1 MLRPS
6 FYPTGPSDSTMI
18 SAFANI
24 FKIPEL
30 RQRVLFTLA
39 MLAVVRVGAA
49 ITMPGVDPVVVQ
61 GYLDDVD
68 RGAGNALN
76 SLITAFSG
84 GVVASCS
91 ILALGI
97 MPYISAS
104 IMVQLLTAVVPKL
117 SKLSREAGGR
127 QKITQY
133 TRYVTIVLCIIQGY
147 MMARGLV
154 HPEGNFFLSGMDKF
168 LDKAGLQLVSS
179 PSWGFYAMAVTIMTA
194 GTLFLMWLG
203 EQITERGIG
212 NGTSLLISVNILSEL
227 PFAMVNT
234 FKTLIREGDPTKA
247 MILVGLICLFVI
259 SVAGIIT
266 ITQATR
272 KIAINYAKRMV
283 GRKVMGGQST
293 HLPIRLNYS
302 GVMPIIFASAI
313 IGFPPMILGLIW
325 PNSEWVMKFNSMMS
339 TGGWIY
345 WTIELVLIFFFAYF
359 WVATM
364 FQPTQISEDL
374 KSSGGYVPGI
384 RPGKPTADFLD
395 YTMSRLTF
403 AGATFLALVAIL
415 PQIMTFFWR
424 DILPPQSAQFFGG
437 TSILIL
443 VGVLLDVMRQI
454 ETHLL
459 QRNYDGFLRKGRIR
473 GRYESDGTPKDT
485 LTAQN
490 SRVVLLYVV
499 LAVLILIGIGT
510 AIYKQVTAKEDRKA
524 AVEQKK

>member
-1 MLRPS
+1 
-6 FYPTGPSDSTMI
+6 MI

-24 FKIPEL
+24 FKVPEL

-39 MLAVVRVGAA
+39 MLAVVRIGAA
-49 ITMPGVDPVVVQ
+49 ITLPGVDPVVVQ
-61 GYLDDVD
+61 GYLDYSGS
-68 RGAGNALN
+68 RTGNALN
-76 SLITAFSG
+76 TLITAFSG

-117 SKLSREAGGR
+117 SKLSREPGGR

-133 TRYVTIVLCIIQGY
+133 TRYVTITLCLIQGF
-147 MMARGLV
+147 MMAKGLCY
-154 HPEGNFFLSGMDKF
+154 PEGNFLLSGMKDYLGEAKQ
-168 LDKAGLQLVSS
+168 ALVPSS
-179 PSWGFYAMAVTIMTA
+179 INGTFAFYALAVTTLTA
-194 GTLFLMWLG
+194 GTMFLMWLG

-212 NGTSLLISVNILSEL
+212 NGTSLIISINIISDL
-227 PFAMVNT
+227 PFALVTT
-234 FKTLIREGDPTKA
+234 FKKLIVPGEPEKA
-247 MILVGLICLFVI
+247 AILVLLICLFVLT
-259 SVAGIIT
+259 VAGIIV

-272 KIAINYAKRMV
+272 KISINYAKRMV

-302 GVMPIIFASAI
+302 GVMPIIFAGAI
-313 IGFPPMILGLIW
+313 ISFPPMLMSYFW
-325 PNSEWVMKFNSMMS
+325 PNSSVVQSINAALQYNGPWH
-339 TGGWIY
+339 WLIY
-345 WTIELVLIFFFAYF
+345 LVLIYFFAYF

-374 KSSGGYVPGI
+374 KSSGGYIPGI

-403 AGATFLALVAIL
+403 AGAFFLAAIAIV
-415 PQIMTFFWR
+415 PQFMTYTWR
-424 DILPPQSAQFFGG
+424 DTINYQASQFFGG

-443 VGVLLDVMRQI
+443 VGVLLDLMRQV
-454 ETHLL
+454 ETQLI

-473 GRYESDGTPKDT
+473 GRYEGDGTAKT
-485 LTAQN
+485 SLSSGSGKIVA
-490 SRVVLLYVV
+490 LYVV
-499 LAVLILIGIGT
+499 LAILILLGISI
-510 AIYKQVTAKEDRKA
+510 AIYNKFTK
-524 AVEQKK
+524 

>member
-1 MLRPS
+1 
-6 FYPTGPSDSTMI
+6 MI

-30 RQRVLFTLA
+30 RHRVIFTLA
-39 MLAVVRVGAA
+39 MLAVVRIGAA
-49 ITMPGVDPVVVQ
+49 ITLPGVDPAVVQ
-61 GYLDDVD
+61 GYLDSASS
-68 RGAGNALN
+68 REGSALN
-76 SLITAFSG
+76 TLITAFSG

-117 SKLSREAGGR
+117 SKLAREAGGR

-133 TRYVTIVLCIIQGY
+133 TRYVTIVLCLIQGY
-147 MMARGLV
+147 LMAKGLCF
-154 HPEGNFFLSGMDKF
+154 PDGNFLLKGMQDY
-168 LDKAGLQLVSS
+168 LNQNGGMLVPSS
-179 PSWGFYAMAVTIMTA
+179 LNNTWGFYAMAVTAMTA
-194 GTLFLMWLG
+194 GTMFLMWLG

-212 NGTSLLISVNILSEL
+212 NGTSLIISVNILSEL
-227 PFAMVNT
+227 PFAMVTT
-234 FKTLIREGDPTKA
+234 FKNLIVAGDPVKA
-247 MILVGLICLFVI
+247 AILVGLIVLFVV
-259 SVAGIIT
+259 SVASIIV

-313 IGFPPMILGLIW
+313 ISFPPMILSAIF
-325 PNSEWVMKFNSMMS
+325 PNSSGVKSFADALQFN
-339 TGGWIY
+339 GPWHWLIY
-345 WTIELVLIFFFAYF
+345 LVLIFFFAYF

-374 KSSGGYVPGI
+374 KGNGGYVPGI

-403 AGATFLALVAIL
+403 AGAIFLSIVAIV
-415 PQIMTFFWR
+415 PQVMTYYWSTT
-424 DILPPQSAQFFGG
+424 IPQQATQFFGG

-443 VGVLLDVMRQI
+443 VGVLLDLMRQV

-473 GRYESDGTPKDT
+473 GRYEGDGTPRAG
-485 LTAQN
+485 LTAAGG
-490 SRVVLLYVV
+490 RVVVLYVV
-499 LAVLILIGIGT
+499 LALMVLLGVSM
-510 AIYKQVTAKEDRKA
+510 AIYKKFTAPEKPAAAEKA
-524 AVEQKK
+524 K

>member
-1 MLRPS
+1 
-6 FYPTGPSDSTMI
+6 MI

-24 FKIPEL
+24 FKVPEL

-39 MLAVVRVGAA
+39 MLAVVRIGAS
-49 ITMPGVDPVVVQ
+49 ITMPGVDPAVVQ
-61 GYLDDVD
+61 GYLDDVS
-68 RGAGNALN
+68 RGTGNALN
-76 SLITAFSG
+76 TLITAFSG

-133 TRYVTIVLCIIQGY
+133 TRYVTIILCIIQGF
-147 MMARGLV
+147 MMAKGLV
-154 HPEGNFFLSGMDKF
+154 NPDNNPFLGQMGNYLKS
-168 LDKAGLQLVSS
+168 ANASLV
-179 PSWGFYAMAVTIMTA
+179 PDASWGFYAMAVTIMTG

-212 NGTSLLISVNILSEL
+212 NGTSLIISINILSEL

-234 FKTLIREGDPTKA
+234 FKSLIREGDPTKA

-259 SVAGIIT
+259 SVAGIIV

-313 IGFPPMILGLIW
+313 ISFPPMILSMFFRGV
-325 PNSEWVMKFNSMMS
+325 PWVDSFERIMGS
-339 TGGWIY
+339 GGPIY
-345 WTIELVLIFFFAYF
+345 WTIELLLIFFFAYF

-384 RPGKPTADFLD
+384 RPGKPTSDFLD
-395 YTMSRLTF
+395 FTMSRLTF
-403 AGATFLALVAIL
+403 AGATFLAIVAIV
-415 PQIMTFFWR
+415 PQFMTYFFR
-424 DILPPQSAQFFGG
+424 DTISPQAAQFFGG

-473 GRYESDGTPKDT
+473 GRYEGDGTPKES
-485 LTAQN
+485 LTAGS
-490 SRVVLLYVV
+490 SRVVLLYAV
-499 LAVLILIGIGT
+499 LAVLILIGISA
-510 AIYKQVTAKEDRKA
+510 AIYKQVTASEKTPPKA
-524 AVEQKK
+524 GQSK

>member
-1 MLRPS
+1 
-6 FYPTGPSDSTMI
+6 MI

-30 RQRVLFTLA
+30 RHRVIFTLA
-39 MLAVVRVGAA
+39 MLAVVRIGAA
-49 ITMPGVDPVVVQ
+49 ITLPGVDPAVVQ
-61 GYLDDVD
+61 QF
-68 RGAGNALN
+68 LN
-76 SLITAFSG
+76 SAESRDGSALSTLITAFSG
-84 GVVASCS
+84 GIVASCS

-104 IMVQLLTAVVPKL
+104 IMVQLLTAVVPRL
-117 SKLSREAGGR
+117 SKLAREPGGR

-133 TRYVTIVLCIIQGY
+133 TRYVTIVLCLIQGY
-147 MMARGLV
+147 MMTAGLL
-154 HPEGNFFLSGMDKF
+154 HPEHNPLLRGMSDFLNKN
-168 LDKAGLQLVSS
+168 GLILA
-179 PSWGFYAMAVTIMTA
+179 PIGDGKIGFYFTAVITLTA
-194 GTLFLMWLG
+194 GTMFLMWLG

-212 NGTSLLISVNILSEL
+212 NGTSLVISVNILSDL
-227 PFAMVNT
+227 PFALVTTVNR
-234 FKTLIREGDPTKA
+234 LIVEGDPTKA
-247 MILVGLICLFVI
+247 IILVGLICLFVI
-259 SVAGIIT
+259 SVASIIV

-313 IGFPPMILGLIW
+313 IAFPPMILSWFW
-325 PNSEWVMKFNSMMS
+325 PNAEWVQKFSHMMQDH
-339 TGGWIY
+339 GPLHWGIY
-345 WTIELVLIFFFAYF
+345 LVLIFFFAYF

-374 KSSGGYVPGI
+374 KSNGGYVPGI

-403 AGATFLALVAIL
+403 SGAIFLSIVAIV
-415 PQIMTFFWR
+415 PQVMTYYWQ
-424 DILPPQSAQFFGG
+424 DIIPPQASQFFGG

-443 VGVLLDVMRQI
+443 VGVLLDLMRQV

-473 GRYESDGTPKDT
+473 GRYEGDGTPKAG
-485 LTAQN
+485 LTAA
-490 SRVVLLYVV
+490 SGRVVILYVV
-499 LAVLILIGIGT
+499 LALMILLGISV
-510 AIYKQVTAKEDRKA
+510 AVYRKFFPA
-524 AVEQKK
+524 

>member
-1 MLRPS
+1 
-6 FYPTGPSDSTMI
+6 MI

-39 MLAVVRVGAA
+39 LLAVVRIGAA
-49 ITMPGVDPVVVQ
+49 ITLPGVDPTVVQ
-61 GYLDDVD
+61 GYLDDSGS
-68 RGAGNALN
+68 RSGNALN
-76 SLITAFSG
+76 TLISAFSG

-117 SKLSREAGGR
+117 SKLAREAGGR

-133 TRYVTIVLCIIQGY
+133 TRYVTIVLCIIQGFL
-147 MMARGLV
+147 MAKGLV
-154 HPEGNFFLSGMDKF
+154 NPESNFLLFGMKDYLAANNSILVPSGTI
-168 LDKAGLQLVSS
+168 
-179 PSWGFYAMAVTIMTA
+179 GFYFMAVTAMTA
-194 GTLFLMWLG
+194 GTMFLMWLG

-212 NGTSLLISVNILSEL
+212 NGTSLLISVNILSDL
-227 PFAMVNT
+227 PFAMVTT
-234 FKTLIREGDPTKA
+234 FKKLIVTGEPVKA
-247 MILVGLICLFVI
+247 AILVALICLFVL
-259 SVAGIIT
+259 SVAAIIV

-302 GVMPIIFASAI
+302 GVMPIIFAGAI
-313 IGFPPMILGLIW
+313 ISFPPMILTAIW
-325 PNSEWVMKFNSMMS
+325 PDAGWVQTLNEALQYN
-339 TGGWIY
+339 GPWHWLIY
-345 WTIELVLIFFFAYF
+345 LVLIFFFAYF

-364 FQPTQISEDL
+364 FQPTQIAEDL
-374 KSSGGYVPGI
+374 KSNGGYVPGI

-395 YTMSRLTF
+395 YTMARLTF
-403 AGATFLALVAIL
+403 AGAFFLSFVAIV
-415 PQIMTFFWR
+415 PQFMTYTWK
-424 DILPPQSAQFFGG
+424 DTINQQASQFFGG

-443 VGVLLDVMRQI
+443 VGVLLDLMRQV

-473 GRYESDGTPKDT
+473 GRYEGDGTARTGLGSSGGK
-485 LTAQN
+485 A
-490 SRVVLLYVV
+490 VALYVV
-499 LAVLILIGIGT
+499 LALLILLGISV
-510 AIYKQVTAKEDRKA
+510 AIYRKFFN
-524 AVEQKK
+524 

>member
-1 MLRPS
+1 
-6 FYPTGPSDSTMI
+6 MI

-39 MLAVVRVGAA
+39 LLAVVRIGAA
-49 ITMPGVDPVVVQ
+49 ITLPGVDPSVVQ
-61 GYLDDVD
+61 GYLDDSGS
-68 RGAGNALN
+68 RGGNALN
-76 SLITAFSG
+76 TLISAFSG

-117 SKLSREAGGR
+117 SKLAREAGGR

-133 TRYVTIVLCIIQGY
+133 TRYVTIVLCLIQGY
-147 MMARGLV
+147 LMAKGLV
-154 HPEGNFFLSGMDKF
+154 HPENNFLLFGMKDYLATNNAVLVPSGTF
-168 LDKAGLQLVSS
+168 
-179 PSWGFYAMAVTIMTA
+179 GFYAMAVTAMTA
-194 GTLFLMWLG
+194 GTMFLMWLG

-227 PFAMVNT
+227 PFAMVST
-234 FKTLIREGDPTKA
+234 FKKLIVTGEPVKA
-247 MILVGLICLFVI
+247 AILVALICLFVL
-259 SVAGIIT
+259 SVAAIIV

-302 GVMPIIFASAI
+302 GVMPIIFAGAI
-313 IGFPPMILGLIW
+313 ISFPPMILSAIW
-325 PNSEWVMKFNSMMS
+325 PEAGWVQTLNEALQYN
-339 TGGWIY
+339 GPWHWLIY
-345 WTIELVLIFFFAYF
+345 LILIFFFAYF

-374 KSSGGYVPGI
+374 KSNGGYVPGI

-403 AGATFLALVAIL
+403 AGAFFLSLVAIA
-415 PQIMTFFWR
+415 PQFMTYTWR
-424 DILPPQSAQFFGG
+424 DTINPQASQFFGG

-443 VGVLLDVMRQI
+443 VGVLLDLMRQV

-473 GRYESDGTPKDT
+473 GRYEGDGSARTGLGSSGGK
-485 LTAQN
+485 A
-490 SRVVLLYVV
+490 VALYVV
-499 LAVLILIGIGT
+499 LALLILLGISV
-510 AIYKQVTAKEDRKA
+510 AIYRKFFN
-524 AVEQKK
+524 

>member
-1 MLRPS
+1 
-6 FYPTGPSDSTMI
+6 MI

-24 FKIPEL
+24 FKVPEL
-30 RQRVLFTLA
+30 RHRVLFTLA
-39 MLAVVRVGAA
+39 MLAVVRIGAA
-49 ITMPGVDPVVVQ
+49 ITMPGVDPAVVQ

-133 TRYVTIVLCIIQGY
+133 TRYVTILLCIVQGY
-147 MMARGLV
+147 MMAKGLV
-154 HPEGNFFLSGMDKF
+154 NPEGNFFLGGMDAYVK
-168 LDKAGLQLVSS
+168 KAGVELVSN
-179 PSWGFYAMAVTIMTA
+179 PSWGFYTMAVIIMTT

-212 NGTSLLISVNILSEL
+212 NGTSLIISINILSEL
-227 PFAMVNT
+227 PFALVNT
-234 FKTLIREGDPTKA
+234 FKNLIREGDPTKA

-259 SVAGIIT
+259 SVAGIIV

-313 IGFPPMILGLIW
+313 IGFPPMILGLFW
-325 PNSEWVMKFNSMMS
+325 PDADWVMSFQSLMGS
-339 TGGWIY
+339 AGPIY
-345 WTIELVLIFFFAYF
+345 WGIELVLIFFFAYF

-395 YTMSRLTF
+395 HTMSRLTF
-403 AGATFLALVAIL
+403 AGASFLSFVAII
-415 PQIMTFFWR
+415 PQVMTYYWR
-424 DILPPQSAQFFGG
+424 DILPPQASQFFGG

-443 VGVLLDVMRQI
+443 VGVLLDLMRQV
-454 ETHLL
+454 ETHLI

-473 GRYESDGTPKDT
+473 GRYEGDGTSRESI
-485 LTAQN
+485 TAN
-490 SRVVLLYVV
+490 TSRVVLLYAV
-499 LAVLILIGIGT
+499 LALLILVGISA
-510 AIYKQVTAKEDRKA
+510 AIYKQVTVKEKRA
-524 AVEQKK
+524 ANAEQSK